1 MAKHTQT
8 IRQQIAI
15 ISIIL
20 LSIVQFKSPIIIL
33 FPFPSFLFCIIFQSF
48 KKAPSPQ
55 ASCSLVLYPE
65 GALTENSIIRGSNLP
80 FGSVSTSV
88 IPSRPRWSRK
98 NIPFVWLPPGEK
110 KMGPNQLFLVWYVWS
125 WLIWVSVK
133 ILMISFGFCKI
144 QVPDPA

>member
-8 IRQQIAI
+8 IRQQVAI

-65 GALTENSIIRGSNLP
+65 GALTENSIIRGSNLKGYKPP
-80 FGSVSTSV
+80 FWISVNLSNTFKTQMKQKKHSFCVATS
-88 IPSRPRWSRK
+88 RR
-98 NIPFVWLPPGEK
+98 EK
-110 KMGPNQLFLVWYVWS
+110 DG
-125 WLIWVSVK
+125 
-133 ILMISFGFCKI
+133 
-144 QVPDPA
+144 A